1 MNPFLNA
8 VIEFNPDALKIAKTL
23 PEELKTRPLYGIP
36 ILVKDS
42 IATKDKMNTT
52 AGNPSLLSARP
63 KDDAEVVKR
72 LRRAGAIIL
81 GKANLSEMS
90 GARGGQTKNPYDI
103 SGPVKG
109 SSSGSAVAVSANLA
123 MVALGT
129 ETSGSLN
136 SPAMVNSIFTL
147 KPTYGWVSNE
157 GVVPVARSM
166 DTVGG
171 MSRSA
176 DDLKIITDVL
186 TGSQASYLEKKKLK
200 VGLLNYNKGT
210 SNLEFDKFK
219 SLLEK
224 SATVIPSDELSLKDL
239 DYITNAYLKT
249 AVAELS
255 PSLDSYIKHTENTK
269 ITLKYLIDQK
279 KGGPAASYDI
289 LSFTLKSPAN
299 KDKSDIQNG
308 QALARKAIDDLLEK
322 NKVDVLLV
330 FEDPDSNAIFYSAMA
345 RYPSMTIPLGLDDKG
360 FPKSIFACTR
370 ANSDAVLLSVALAA
384 DHNPRFRHKPKFI
397 GY

>member
-1 MNPFLNA
+1 M
-8 VIEFNPDALKIAKTL
+8 I
-23 PEELKTRPLYGIP
+23 
-36 ILVKDS
+36 
-42 IATKDKMNTT
+42 
-52 AGNPSLLSARP
+52 
-63 KDDAEVVKR
+63 
-72 LRRAGAIIL
+72 
-81 GKANLSEMS
+81 
-90 GARGGQTKNPYDI
+90 
-103 SGPVKG
+103 
-109 SSSGSAVAVSANLA
+109 
-123 MVALGT
+123 ALGT

-147 KPTYGWVSNE
+147 KPTYDSVSNE

-176 DDLKIITDVL
+176 GDLKIITDVL

-224 SATVIPSDELSLKDL
+224 SATVIPSDELSLEDL
-239 DYITNAYLKT
+239 DYITDAYLKT

-289 LSFTLKSPAN
+289 LTLLTRIN
-299 KDKSDIQNG
+299 LIFQNG

-370 ANSDAVLLSVALAA
+370 ANSDAALLLVALAA
-384 DHNPRFRHKPKFI
+384 DRNPRFRHKPKFI